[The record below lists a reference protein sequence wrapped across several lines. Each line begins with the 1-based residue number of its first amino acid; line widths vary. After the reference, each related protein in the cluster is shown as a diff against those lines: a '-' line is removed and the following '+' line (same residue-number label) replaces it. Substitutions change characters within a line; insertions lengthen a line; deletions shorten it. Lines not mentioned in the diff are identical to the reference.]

1 MVFFNYKRSKRTTLD
16 LDGIETNKMIKVFP
30 PYGFV
35 ELESS
40 NGSDLD
46 VVNAAKVSFA
56 KQSDNFGEAEEKI
69 LNFLIRER
77 HGSPF
82 EHNYLKFHVR
92 APIFVVREWERHRIG
107 FSYNEESG
115 RYTELR
121 PHFYIPDIARTQKGK
136 PGSYFFELG
145 DNDQTEIVRTAVKMH
160 SKQAFKYYQELL
172 DAGVAKEQA
181 RIVLPLNTYTEFYF
195 SCNARSL
202 MNFLELRMAPNAMYE
217 IRKYAEALYEL
228 WAKVMPA
235 TAKAFEHNGFT
246 AP

>member
-1 MVFFNYKRSKRTTLD
+1 
-16 LDGIETNKMIKVFP
+16 MIKVFP
-30 PYGFV
+30 PHGFV

-40 NGSDLD
+40 SGSDLD
-46 VVNAAKVSFA
+46 IVNAAKVSFA
-56 KQSDNFGEAEEKI
+56 KQSSDFGDAEKGI

-82 EHNYLKFHVR
+82 EHNYFKFHVR
-92 APIFVVREWERHRIG
+92 APIFVIREWQRHRIG
-107 FSYNEESG
+107 SYNEESG
-115 RYTELR
+115 RYVELR
-121 PHFYIPDIARTQKGK
+121 PDFYIPESSRIQEGK
-136 PGSYFFELG
+136 PGAYTFTEG
-145 DNDQTEIVRTAVKMH
+145 TKEQTDLVRRSITAASETAFSRYQKMID
-160 SKQAFKYYQELL
+160 E
-172 DAGVAKEQA
+172 GVAKEQA
-181 RIVLPLNTYTEFYF
+181 RLVLPLNIYSEFYF

-235 TAKAFEHNGFT
+235 TAEAFEHNGFT

>member
-1 MVFFNYKRSKRTTLD
+1 
-16 LDGIETNKMIKVFP
+16 MIKVFP
-30 PYGFV
+30 PHGFV

-40 NGSDLD
+40 SGSDLD
-46 VVNAAKVSFA
+46 IVNAAKVSFA
-56 KQSDNFGEAEEKI
+56 KQSSDFGDAEKGI

-82 EHNYLKFHVR
+82 EHNYFKFHVR
-92 APIFVVREWERHRIG
+92 APIFVIREWQRHRIG
-107 FSYNEESG
+107 SYNEESG
-115 RYTELR
+115 RYVELR
-121 PHFYIPDIARTQKGK
+121 PDFYIPESSRIQEGK
-136 PGSYFFELG
+136 PGAYTFTEG
-145 DNDQTEIVRTAVKMH
+145 TKEQTDLVRRSITAASETAFSRYQKMID
-160 SKQAFKYYQELL
+160 E
-172 DAGVAKEQA
+172 GVAKEQA
-181 RIVLPLNTYTEFYF
+181 RLVLPLNIYSEFYF

>member
-1 MVFFNYKRSKRTTLD
+1 
-16 LDGIETNKMIKVFP
+16 MIKVFP
-30 PYGFV
+30 PHGFV

-40 NGSDLD
+40 SGSDLD
-46 VVNAAKVSFA
+46 IVNAAKVSFA
-56 KQSDNFGEAEEKI
+56 KQSSDFGDAEKGI

-82 EHNYLKFHVR
+82 EHNYFKFHVR
-92 APIFVVREWERHRIG
+92 APIFVIREWQRHRIG
-107 FSYNEESG
+107 SYNEESG
-115 RYTELR
+115 RYVELR
-121 PHFYIPDIARTQKGK
+121 PDFYIPENSRIQEGK
-136 PGSYFFELG
+136 PGAYTFTEG
-145 DNDQTEIVRTAVKMH
+145 TKEQTDLIRRSITAASETAFSRYQKMID
-160 SKQAFKYYQELL
+160 E
-172 DAGVAKEQA
+172 GVAKEQA
-181 RIVLPLNTYTEFYF
+181 RLVLPLNIYSEFYF

-235 TAKAFEHNGFT
+235 TANAFEYNGFM

>member
-1 MVFFNYKRSKRTTLD
+1 
-16 LDGIETNKMIKVFP
+16 MIKVFSP
-30 PYGFV
+30 HGFI

-40 NGSDLD
+40 SGSDLD
-46 VVNAAKVSFA
+46 IVNAAKVSFA
-56 KQSDNFGEAEEKI
+56 KQSSNFGDAEKGI

-82 EHNYLKFHVR
+82 EHNYFKFHVR
-92 APIFVVREWERHRIG
+92 APIFVIREWQRHRIG
-107 FSYNEESG
+107 SYNEESG
-115 RYTELR
+115 RYVELR
-121 PHFYIPDIARTQKGK
+121 SDFYIPENSRIQEGK
-136 PGSYFFELG
+136 PGAYTFTEG
-145 DNDQTEIVRTAVKMH
+145 TKEQTDLVRRSITAASETAFSRYQKMID
-160 SKQAFKYYQELL
+160 E
-172 DAGVAKEQA
+172 GVAKEQA
-181 RIVLPLNTYTEFYF
+181 RLVLPLNIYSEFYF

-235 TAKAFEHNGFT
+235 TAEAFKHNGFT

>member
-1 MVFFNYKRSKRTTLD
+1 
-16 LDGIETNKMIKVFP
+16 MIKVFP
-30 PYGFV
+30 PHGFV

-40 NGSDLD
+40 SGSDLD
-46 VVNAAKVSFA
+46 IVNAAKVSFA
-56 KQSDNFGEAEEKI
+56 KQSSDFGDAEKGI

-82 EHNYLKFHVR
+82 EHNYFKFHVR
-92 APIFVVREWERHRIG
+92 APIFVIREWQRHRIG
-107 FSYNEESG
+107 SYNEESG
-115 RYTELR
+115 RYVELR
-121 PHFYIPDIARTQKGK
+121 PDFYIPENSRIQEGK
-136 PGSYFFELG
+136 PGAYTFTEG
-145 DNDQTEIVRTAVKMH
+145 TKEQTDLVRRSITAASETAFSRYQKMID
-160 SKQAFKYYQELL
+160 E
-172 DAGVAKEQA
+172 GVAKEQA
-181 RIVLPLNTYTEFYF
+181 RLVLPLNIYSEFYF

-235 TAKAFEHNGFT
+235 TAEAFEHNGFT